1 MLDLT
6 ACSILQ
12 VAAIRRMTSD
22 RELAAHCDSWLQ
34 ERGARGARHYLT
46 LRFAA
51 LAAGGLMFV
60 WMEFDEV
67 VDAEVP
73 SRRVLLWTGAIVVFL
88 IAVFFGFIVFLL
100 AQVHSWWW
108 RGGILFWMV
117 LVGAL
122 EYYRIQRRS
131 RC

>member
-22 RELAAHCDSWLQ
+22 PALAAHCDSWLR
-34 ERGARGARHYLT
+34 ERGALGARHYLT
-46 LRFAA
+46 LRFAG

-60 WMEFDEV
+60 WMEFDEI

-73 SRRVLLWTGAIVVFL
+73 SMRLLLWTGAIVVSL
-88 IAVFFGFIVFLL
+88 IATFFGFILFLL

-108 RGGILFWMV
+108 RGGILFFLV
-117 LVGAL
+117 LVGAV
-122 EYYRIQRRS
+122 EYWRIERRS
-131 RC
+131 RR

>member
-22 RELAAHCDSWLQ
+22 PALAAHCDSWLQ

-46 LRFAA
+46 LRFAG
-51 LAAGGLMFV
+51 LAAGGLLFI
-60 WMEFDEV
+60 WMEFDEI

-73 SRRVLLWTGAIVVFL
+73 SMRLLLWTGAIVVSL
-88 IAVFFGFIVFLL
+88 IAASFGFILFLL

-108 RGGILFWMV
+108 RGGILFFLV
-117 LVGAL
+117 LVGAV
-122 EYYRIQRRS
+122 EYWRIERRS
-131 RC
+131 RR